1 MNREELEKE
10 AESLKIKVDGR
21 WSDQKLSEKIQT
33 AKLSAK
39 MASSKNTE
47 STEEASQVDKGDNSP
62 QDGSPEPE
70 PKPEVDEKPEP
81 EPKPE
86 VDEKPELVE
95 VVNCHNGLWQL
106 PDGTC
111 IKAGAVS
118 ELTKE
123 QLETPQV
130 HRAIETGFLKV
141 K

>member
-47 STEEASQVDKGDNSP
+47 STEEASQVDRGDNSP
-62 QDGSPEPE
+62 QDESH
-70 PKPEVDEKPEP
+70 KPET
-81 EPKPE
+81 KPE

-111 IKAGAVS
+111 IKAGAVGD
-118 ELTKE
+118 LTKD
-123 QLETPQV
+123 QFNTPQV
-130 HRAIETGFLKV
+130 QRAIETGFLRV

>member
-39 MASSKNTE
+39 MSSSKNTE

-62 QDGSPEPE
+62 QDGS
-70 PKPEVDEKPEP
+70 P

-111 IKAGAVS
+111 IKAGAVG

-123 QLETPQV
+123 QMDTPQV
-130 HRAIETGFLKV
+130 QRAIETGFLKV